1 MNKILKYLLS
11 FFFLFLVGMVGE
23 AVAVEAQPSLGAH
36 SLSFESSP
44 VLQSLSNKEV
54 QDIYQDREGYLWI
67 CTRNGL
73 FRYDG
78 YALVAYKSN
87 YSEPDLLTHNNVF
100 CVAEDA
106 DHRLWIGTYRGLN
119 VLDKRTDTI
128 RKFTDTPFSTQGVS
142 RILVTSDNRVL
153 LGTEHGLYE
162 YREAEDDFCSLD
174 SLVTGD
180 SHRVLVVKSLMEDD
194 RGDVWIGTWSSG
206 LYRYERKTGRYF
218 AYPAMNSRNS
228 AHVLFQDSRKNI
240 WVGTW
245 GCGLQLLHEPY
256 EPSRTTC
263 TTFTSSESDKHSIS
277 DNIIYSMGEDES
289 SHSLWV
295 GTRRGLSLL
304 SLKNIT
310 PPPLKCQSRTI

>member
-1 MNKILKYLLS
+1 M
-11 FFFLFLVGMVGE
+11 
-23 AVAVEAQPSLGAH
+23 AAVESRSLPKPL
-36 SLSFESSP
+36 SLSFETSS
-44 VLQSLSNKEV
+44 VLQDLSNKDV

-87 YSEPDLLTHNNVF
+87 FSESDLLTHNNVF

-106 DHRLWIGTYRGLN
+106 AHRLWIGTYRGLN
-119 VLDKRTDTI
+119 VLDKRTGAI
-128 RKFTDTPFSTQGVS
+128 RKFMDAPFSTQGIS
-142 RILVTSDNRVL
+142 RVLVTSDNRVL
-153 LGTEHGLYE
+153 LGTECGLYE
-162 YREAEDDFCSLD
+162 YREAEDVFCSLD

-180 SHRVLVVKSLMEDD
+180 SRRVLVVKSLMEDD

-218 AYPAMNSRNS
+218 AYPPMNSRNS

-256 EPSRTTC
+256 EPSRTTW
-263 TTFTSSESDKHSIS
+263 TTFAASPSDSHSIS
-277 DNIIYSMGEDES
+277 DDIIYSIGEDES

-295 GTRRGLSLL
+295 GTRLGLRLF
-304 SLKNIT
+304 
-310 PPPLKCQSRTI
+310 